1 MAVAM
6 AASAPISMRASM
18 RSVPLAL
25 IFVALSCAEPTS
37 VSLAPRA
44 SPASPGPPTID
55 GQRQTNSYRIN
66 DASHTVYVRLVQIRG
81 ESDEPVYA
89 FVRRIF
95 ASADSAHAQRLVI
108 DLRSVSGSDAR
119 LAVPLVR
126 GIVTRDRFT
135 KSGGLYVVVGPDSF
149 TRTQNAAT
157 LLQRYANPILV
168 HETP

>member
-1 MAVAM
+1 
-6 AASAPISMRASM
+6 MRGI
-18 RSVPLAL
+18 PLGL

-37 VSLAPRA
+37 VSLAP
-44 SPASPGPPTID
+44 PAAPAID
-55 GQRQTNSYRIN
+55 GQRQTNSYTIN
-66 DASHTVYVRLVQIRG
+66 DASHTVYVSLVQTRG

-89 FVRRIF
+89 FVRRMF
-95 ASADSAHAQRLVI
+95 ASADSADATRLVI
-108 DLRSVSGSDAR
+108 DLRSISESDAR

-135 KSGGLYVVVGPDSF
+135 KGGGLYVVVGRDSF
-149 TRTQNAAT
+149 TRTQTAAT

>member
-1 MAVAM
+1 MRGI
-6 AASAPISMRASM
+6 SAG
-18 RSVPLAL
+18 L

-37 VSLAPRA
+37 ISSAP
-44 SPASPGPPTID
+44 PAVPAID
-55 GQRQTNSYRIN
+55 GQRQTNSYTIK

-81 ESDEPVYA
+81 ESGEPVYA
-89 FVRRIF
+89 FVRRMF
-95 ASADSAHAQRLVI
+95 ASADSADARRLVI
-108 DLRSVSGSDAR
+108 DLRSISGSDAR

-135 KSGGLYVVVGPDSF
+135 LDGALYVVVGRDSF
-149 TRTQNAAT
+149 TPTQTAAT

>member
-1 MAVAM
+1 
-6 AASAPISMRASM
+6 MRGI
-18 RSVPLAL
+18 PLGL

-37 VSLAPRA
+37 VSLAP
-44 SPASPGPPTID
+44 PAAPAID
-55 GQRQTNSYRIN
+55 GQRQTNSYTIN

-81 ESDEPVYA
+81 ESAEPVHA
-89 FVRRIF
+89 FVRRMF
-95 ASADSAHAQRLVI
+95 ASADSADARRLVI
-108 DLRSVSGSDAR
+108 DLRSISGSDAR

-135 KSGGLYVVVGPDSF
+135 KDGGLYVVVGPDSF
-149 TRTQNAAT
+149 TRTQTAAM

>member
-1 MAVAM
+1 
-6 AASAPISMRASM
+6 MRGI
-18 RSVPLAL
+18 PLGL

-37 VSLAPRA
+37 VSLAP
-44 SPASPGPPTID
+44 PAAPMID
-55 GQRQTNSYRIN
+55 GQRQTNAYTIN

-89 FVRRIF
+89 FVRRMF
-95 ASADSAHAQRLVI
+95 ASADSVDATRLVI
-108 DLRSVSGSDAR
+108 DLRSISGSDVR

-135 KSGGLYVVVGPDSF
+135 IGGGLYVVVGPDSF
-149 TRTQNAAT
+149 TRTQTAAT
-157 LLQRYANPILV
+157 LMQRYANPILV

>member
-1 MAVAM
+1 
-6 AASAPISMRASM
+6 MRAI
-18 RSVPLAL
+18 PLGL

-37 VSLAPRA
+37 VSLAP
-44 SPASPGPPTID
+44 PAAPAID
-55 GQRQTNSYRIN
+55 GQRQINSYTIN

-89 FVRRIF
+89 FVRRMF
-95 ASADSAHAQRLVI
+95 ASVDSADASRLVI
-108 DLRSVSGSDAR
+108 DLRSISGSDAR

-126 GIVTRDRFT
+126 GILTRDRFT
-135 KSGGLYVVVGPDSF
+135 KDGGLYVVVGPDSF
-149 TRTQNAAT
+149 TRTQSAAT